1 MSTRVRG
8 TLPMLMVLA
17 GWLVAAVAVGAS
29 GRLTEITPPGPQ
41 LLIIVI
47 TVVFILT
54 LTLVRPLLRFVF
66 TVDIRV
72 LVGLHV
78 TRLVGIYLLVLEARG
93 DLPAVF
99 AVRAGWGDIIVAV
112 LAVGVIALGP
122 PTSRPRWLAYFGW
135 NVIGLVDMLLVVAT
149 VLRLAVA
156 EPNALDT
163 MLRLPMSVLP
173 TFLVPIIIASH
184 IMVFVRLHDE
194 SATSVSQVDD
204 AGASMTPGAD
214 VPAEEASDESSV

>member
-8 TLPMLMVLA
+8 TLPMLTVLA
-17 GWLVAAVAVGAS
+17 GWFVAAVAVGAS

-54 LTLVRPLLRFVF
+54 LTLVPPLLRFVF

-93 DLPAVF
+93 DLPTVF
-99 AVRAGWGDIIVAV
+99 AIRAGWGDIVVAV
-112 LAVGVIALGP
+112 VAVGVITLGL
-122 PTSRPRWLAYFGW
+122 PTSRARWFAYFGW

-173 TFLVPIIIASH
+173 MFLVPVIIASH
-184 IMVFVRLHDE
+184 IMVFVRLHDQPT
-194 SATSVSQVDD
+194 TSVRYIDE
-204 AGASMTPGAD
+204 AGASTTPVTD
-214 VPAEEASDESSV
+214 VPSEEVSDEPSV